1 MCIDEKFDTAMEY
14 PQLAVAWAS
23 IAAPC
28 FSQTPVKSKKYLFPA
43 MNPENE
49 ENTAT
54 TNPPESTT
62 VGTSV

>member
-1 MCIDEKFDTAMEY
+1 MKSLILRGTPTAGCGMGINCSTMF
-14 PQLAVAWAS
+14 LTDAS
-23 IAAPC
+23 K
-28 FSQTPVKSKKYLFPA
+28 VKEVLLFPA

-54 TNPPESTT
+54 TNPLESTT